1 VLCPTIAL
9 VDAATLGRCEPG
21 CVIPGYFRGSVA
33 STDDQLRKA
42 ELMLWVPNRSSICG
56 ELRIVVD
63 QSAEPVVASQ
73 AKGRMVMRP

>member
-9 VDAATLGRCEPG
+9 VDAATLGRCEPV
-21 CVIPGYFRGSVA
+21 CVIPGVPPGQCS
-33 STDDQLRKA
+33 STDDQPRKA

-56 ELRIVVD
+56 ELGVVVD

-73 AKGRMVMRP
+73 AKGRVVMRP